1 MQVTVT
7 LKFKGFSE
15 APLSAL
21 NPYSKTAVANW
32 EIEDEMPWYDTKGE
46 FDKVIHQIEPV
57 LLKQKPTFI
66 YERILDG
73 STN

>member
-15 APLSAL
+15 APPSVL
-21 NPYSKTAVANW
+21 NPHSKTVVANW
-32 EIEDEMPWYDTKGE
+32 EIEREMPWYDTKGE
-46 FDKVIHQIEPV
+46 FDKVIHQIKPV
-57 LLKQKPTFI
+57 FLERKLTPT

>member
-21 NPYSKTAVANW
+21 NPYSKTVVANW
-32 EIEDEMPWYDTKGE
+32 EIKDEMPWYDTKGE
-46 FDKVIHQIEPV
+46 FDKVIHQISPITLER
-57 LLKQKPTFI
+57 KIKPT
-66 YERILDG
+66 YERIPDG
-73 STN
+73 KFN

>member
-15 APLSAL
+15 APPSVL
-21 NPYSKTAVANW
+21 NPYSKTVVANW
-32 EIEDEMPWYDTKGE
+32 EIESEMPWYDTKGE
-46 FDKVIHQIEPV
+46 IDKVIHQIKPV
-57 LLKQKPTFI
+57 FLERKLTPT
-66 YERILDG
+66 YERIPDG

>member
-46 FDKVIHQIEPV
+46 FDKVIHQIKPV
-57 LLKQKPTFI
+57 FLERKFTPT

>member
-15 APLSAL
+15 AQFSVLD
-21 NPYSKTAVANW
+21 PYSKTAVANW
-32 EIEDEMPWYDTKGE
+32 EIDSEMPWYDTKGE
-46 FDKVIHQIEPV
+46 FDKVIHQIKPV
-57 LLKQKPTFI
+57 FLERKFTPT

-73 STN
+73 N

>member
-15 APLSAL
+15 APPSVL
-21 NPYSKTAVANW
+21 NPYSKTVVANW
-32 EIEDEMPWYDTKGE
+32 EIESEMPWYDTKGE
-46 FDKVIHQIEPV
+46 FDKVIHHIKPV
-57 LLKQKPTFI
+57 FLERKLTPT
-66 YERILDG
+66 YERIPDG

>member
-1 MQVTVT
+1 MQITVT

-21 NPYSKTAVANW
+21 NPYSTTAVANW
-32 EIEDEMPWYDTKGE
+32 EVEGEMPWCDTKGE
-46 FDKVIHQIEPV
+46 FDKVIHQIKPV
-57 LLKQKPTFI
+57 VLKQKPTLT

>member
-1 MQVTVT
+1 MQVTIT

-15 APLSAL
+15 ASFSVL
-21 NPYSKTAVANW
+21 NPYSKTVVANW

-46 FDKVIHQIEPV
+46 FDKVIHQIKPV
-57 LLKQKPTFI
+57 FLERKLTPT
-66 YERILDG
+66 YERIPDG

>member
-15 APLSAL
+15 APFSVLD
-21 NPYSKTAVANW
+21 PYSKTTIANW
-32 EIEDEMPWYDTKGE
+32 EIESEMPWYDTKGE
-46 FDKVIHQIEPV
+46 FDKIIHQIKPV
-57 LLKQKPTFI
+57 FLERKLTPT